1 MQPTP
6 GTAEDEDQKNPLI
19 YLHAELLPHIRH
31 ITLYVSVPA
40 EDSDAHAQSQ
50 DTCPKSAKE
59 TKGGDMQITLSES
72 RRAVSVSVPP
82 AVSPQLPEN
91 RGDDASPETRAAMD
105 AEPET
110 ETMKLPAR
118 VTEAA
123 RYVLRAPQW
132 QRTSSEGRR
141 REASFRMQVV
151 GEGTGDQ
158 TNGTGLL
165 AGRGGDE
172 ELGGGF
178 VPWRAPD
185 MRPGTRVRCRRC
197 ESVVLDQPARSAEGW
212 VWKDLPSGNWAEM
225 MDFWHCHKP
234 DPEGGHEHGDGEGE
248 GGLDAGEQQQRQQQQ
263 QQQQQGAKAGG
274 GGRSEDP
281 NATVKGYGAANQV
294 VATVGTILVDVAAFL
309 VAVKDCWGVMKVQE
323 KQEGGTT
330 NGSSSEGFVVG
341 SRLAPSHKVP
351 SLSFGP
357 EFNGSRRDHGEDPDS
372 DDIRCCNCNT
382 LLGQV
387 DPTAQGWRLF
397 KTAISA
403 TKTKTDTGTE
413 QMEWESYSI
422 EVIIAAQLLELVERE
437 SARRFVV
444 HCGHSSGLLIWVFNP
459 DMRYSNSS
467 AHHSI
472 AAQRAMKVFFQP
484 LHNVEQTLHPEVGK
498 PSTTLALEEV
508 RLPEE
513 TYQTFEE
520 VLHRR
525 NAMLPVSA
533 RVFREWRVGI
543 LHRLQ

>member
-31 ITLYVSVPA
+31 ITLYVSVSA

-59 TKGGDMQITLSES
+59 TKGGDVQITLSES

-82 AVSPQLPEN
+82 AASPQLPEN

-234 DPEGGHEHGDGEGE
+234 DPEGGHEHGD
-248 GGLDAGEQQQRQQQQ
+248 
-263 QQQQQGAKAGG
+263 
-274 GGRSEDP
+274 DP
-281 NATVKGYGAANQV
+281 NAMVKGYGAANQV

-309 VAVKDCWGVMKVQE
+309 VAVEDCLGVMKVR
-323 KQEGGTT
+323 TC
-330 NGSSSEGFVVG
+330 
-341 SRLAPSHKVP
+341 
-351 SLSFGP
+351 SFFCGL
-357 EFNGSRRDHGEDPDS
+357 FDPDS
-372 DDIRCCNCNT
+372 DDIRCCDCNT

-387 DPTAQGWRLF
+387 DPIAQGWRLF

-413 QMEWESYSI
+413 QMEWEYYPI

-513 TYQTFEE
+513 TYRAFEE
-520 VLHRR
+520 VLYRR

-533 RVFREWRVGI
+533 RVFREWRVGV

>member
-6 GTAEDEDQKNPLI
+6 GTAEDEDQKHPLI

-40 EDSDAHAQSQ
+40 
-50 DTCPKSAKE
+50 AKE
-59 TKGGDMQITLSES
+59 TKGGDVQIALSES

-82 AVSPQLPEN
+82 AASPQLPEN

-132 QRTSSEGRR
+132 QRTSFEGRR

-151 GEGTGDQ
+151 GEGTGHHQ

-172 ELGGGF
+172 ELGGGS

-197 ESVVLDQPARSAEGW
+197 ESVVLDQPVRSAEGW

-234 DPEGGHEHGDGEGE
+234 DPEGGREHGD
-248 GGLDAGEQQQRQQQQ
+248 
-263 QQQQQGAKAGG
+263 
-274 GGRSEDP
+274 DP

-309 VAVKDCWGVMKVQE
+309 VAVEDCLGVMKVRA
-323 KQEGGTT
+323 
-330 NGSSSEGFVVG
+330 S
-341 SRLAPSHKVP
+341 
-351 SLSFGP
+351 
-357 EFNGSRRDHGEDPDS
+357 DPDS

-397 KTAISA
+397 KTALSA
-403 TKTKTDTGTE
+403 TKTNTDTGTE
-413 QMEWESYSI
+413 QMEWESHPI

-513 TYQTFEE
+513 TYRAFEE

>member
-6 GTAEDEDQKNPLI
+6 KTAEDEDQTSPLI

-50 DTCPKSAKE
+50 DTCPRSVE
-59 TKGGDMQITLSES
+59 TKGDVQITLSES
-72 RRAVSVSVPP
+72 RRAVSVSV
-82 AVSPQLPEN
+82 ASPQLPDN
-91 RGDDASPETRAAMD
+91 RDDDASTETRTAME

-141 REASFRMQVV
+141 RESSFRMQVAAADDD
-151 GEGTGDQ
+151 TGNQ

-172 ELGGGF
+172 ELVGGF

-185 MRPGTRVRCRRC
+185 MRPGTRVRCRGC
-197 ESVVLDQPARSAEGW
+197 EGVVLDQPARSAGGW

-234 DPEGGHEHGDGEGE
+234 DPEGGHNHGDGEGKGEGDGE
-248 GGLDAGEQQQRQQQQ
+248 GGLDAGEQQQ
-263 QQQQQGAKAGG
+263 QQQGAKADG

-294 VATVGTILVDVAAFL
+294 VATVGTILVDVATFL
-309 VAVKDCWGVMKVQE
+309 VAVEDCLGVMK
-323 KQEGGTT
+323 
-330 NGSSSEGFVVG
+330 
-341 SRLAPSHKVP
+341 
-351 SLSFGP
+351 
-357 EFNGSRRDHGEDPDS
+357 DPDS
-372 DDIRCCNCNT
+372 DEIRCCNCNT

-387 DPTAQGWRLF
+387 DLTAQGWRLF
-397 KTAISA
+397 KTALSA
-403 TKTKTDTGTE
+403 TKTNTDADTE
-413 QMEWESYSI
+413 QMEWESHPI

-472 AAQRAMKVFFQP
+472 AAQRAMKVFFQS

-513 TYQTFEE
+513 TYRAFEE

-533 RVFREWRVGI
+533 SLFREWRVGI